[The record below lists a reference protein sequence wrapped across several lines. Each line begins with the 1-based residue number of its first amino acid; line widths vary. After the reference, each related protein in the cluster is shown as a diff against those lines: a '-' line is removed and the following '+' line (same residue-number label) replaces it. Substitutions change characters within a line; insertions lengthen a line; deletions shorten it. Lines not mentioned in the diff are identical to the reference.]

1 MTRAKSKPK
10 ASKLKKLIL
19 LINFFAIF
27 ILVLTYLTPM
37 ISAERWGWFSLFAL
51 AYPFTL
57 LVNVL
62 FALGWTFFRSWYA
75 LLSIVAILVGITHH
89 SRYIQIFPSGKKS
102 GTCEESIRLLSYN
115 TKGLSLVP
123 VKKGADYKI
132 RIDSIYNAL
141 ADLKEFPDIICLQ
154 EAYKGDQ
161 IAKRFGMKYFY
172 HAPKS
177 SLWLLS
183 RFPIEKS
190 GFLQGSEKSPGT
202 IWADIETPQGTLR
215 VYNMHLTSNRVTNTT
230 EELIHGDLP
239 TENTWEKIKFIFSRY
254 KHTTQ
259 KRAKEASDIRKHLA
273 KCKHPAVIA
282 GDGNDPPIS
291 NTYKILKKG
300 LRDSFVDKG
309 FGISTTYESRLPLLR
324 IDYLLGTSTVT
335 FKDHYTHHLSYSDH
349 YPVSAGICLATKSG
363 S

>member
-1 MTRAKSKPK
+1 MTRAKSKSK
-10 ASKLKKLIL
+10 ASTVKKLIL
-19 LINFFAIF
+19 LINFLAIF
-27 ILVLTYLTPM
+27 ILILTYLTPM
-37 ISAERWGWFSLFAL
+37 ISPERWGWFSLFAL

-62 FALGWTFFRSWYA
+62 FAVGWTFFRSWNA
-75 LLSIVAILVGITHH
+75 MFSVVAILIGFPHH
-89 SRYIQIFPSGKKS
+89 SRYIQIFPSGNKS
-102 GTCEESIRLLSYN
+102 EICDESIRLLSYN

-123 VKKGADYKI
+123 VEKGADYRI

-141 ADLKEFPDIICLQ
+141 ADLNEFPDIICLQ
-154 EAYKGDQ
+154 EAYKGEQ
-161 IAKRFGMKYFY
+161 IAKRFGMKYSY

-183 RFPIEKS
+183 RFPIVKS
-190 GFLQGSEKSPGT
+190 GFLQGSEKSPST
-202 IWADIETPQGTLR
+202 IWTDIETPQGKLR

-230 EELIHGDLP
+230 EELIQGDH
-239 TENTWEKIKFIFSRY
+239 NSWEKVKFIFSRY

-259 KRAKEASDIRKHLA
+259 KRAQEASSIRKHMA
-273 KCKHPAVIA
+273 ACKHPAIIA

-309 FGISTTYESRLPLLR
+309 FGISTTYESKLPLLR
-324 IDYLLGTSTVT
+324 IDYLLGTNTVT
-335 FKDHYTHHLSYSDH
+335 FKDHYTHHLTYSDH
-349 YPVSAGICLATKSG
+349 YPVSAGICLSTKSG